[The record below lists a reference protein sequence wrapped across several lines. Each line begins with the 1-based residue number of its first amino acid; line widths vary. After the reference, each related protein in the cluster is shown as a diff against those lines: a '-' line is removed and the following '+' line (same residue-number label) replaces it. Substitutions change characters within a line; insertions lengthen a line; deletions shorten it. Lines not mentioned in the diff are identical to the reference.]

1 VKRGKSKEIQAT
13 DLFFEINRS
22 DYFLQFFNQSPF
34 AIAFTDA
41 DGNTIIGNSQFEKI
55 ELLSLHKI
63 PFASLVKNF
72 SSHSSSTLD
81 TLFNDGLGLL
91 KITAMKL
98 AANENKAA
106 FLWLIQRDTDIA
118 LTRKVTILKNLY
130 RSFIDTTFE
139 LVIRTT
145 LEGKILFGNQLFR
158 LSFGFSNYR
167 KVKNSQMAT
176 LFENPDEFQT
186 VHKKIKTEKRIK
198 SQVIFFK
205 KENGERLTGRV
216 NCSQQ
221 MDSTGM
227 PILNW
232 TILDV
237 TLQVEFE
244 DDLRKKN
251 EQLAKVNHQMEK
263 FLYSTSHD
271 LRSPITSILGL
282 INLVRMESSD
292 PVVLD
297 YIAKIEASTLKQD
310 KIIRDIMSFSRAS
323 YQRTTSEKIDFELL
337 IWKAI
342 NSHRADTSFKK
353 ITFDVK
359 SNNGF
364 PFYADTERLE
374 IVIDNI
380 IRNSIHFFDS
390 NKVKSF
396 IRVHIKIDKTNAVIE
411 FLDNGIG
418 IGQQHIT
425 SVFNMFYKASH
436 LSKGAGLGLY
446 IVKETVEK
454 LSGLITIES
463 EIGFGTVV
471 RITIPNDHKGRLIGR
486 KLDLIHQS

>member
-1 VKRGKSKEIQAT
+1 VKRGRPKEILTT
-13 DLFFEINRS
+13 DLFFETNGQ
-22 DYFLQFFNQSPF
+22 DYFTDFFNQSPF

-41 DGNTIIGNSQFEKI
+41 EGNIILGNSQFEKL

-63 PFASLVKNF
+63 PFVSLVKNF
-72 SSHSSSTLD
+72 SSRSHSASD

-91 KITAMKL
+91 KITALKL
-98 AANENKAA
+98 NANENNAA
-106 FLWLIQRDTDIA
+106 FLWLIQRDTDLA
-118 LTRKVTILKNLY
+118 LTRKVNVLKNLY

-145 LEGKILFGNQLFR
+145 VEGKILFGNQLFR
-158 LSFGFSNYR
+158 SSFGFTNYK
-167 KVKNSQMAT
+167 KVKNSSMVV
-176 LFENPDEFQT
+176 LFEDPNSFYAIQ
-186 VHKKIKTEKRIK
+186 KKIKTEKKFK
-198 SQVIFFK
+198 SAVIFFR

-221 MDSTGM
+221 MDSAGT

-244 DDLRKKN
+244 DDLKTKN

-282 INLVRMESSD
+282 VNLVRMESSE

-323 YQRTTSEKIDFELL
+323 YQRTMSEKIDFEPL

-342 NSHRADTSFKK
+342 NNHRENSGFKK
-353 ITFDVK
+353 ISFDVK

-374 IVIDNI
+374 IVIENI

-396 IRVHIKIDKTNAVIE
+396 IRVHVKIDKMNALIE

-418 IGQQHIT
+418 IGQQHIAHI
-425 SVFNMFYKASH
+425 FNMFYKASH

-454 LSGLITIES
+454 LSGQITIES

-471 RITIPNDHKGRLIGR
+471 RVTIPNDHKGRLIGR